1 MIPLLLIDTME
12 ILNLLTNPSY
22 KELKAAIDNHHVKA
36 EISAVSFTE
45 IYKILGKT
53 SEREARRI
61 IREIIASD
69 LSFKVVDYRV
79 CVKAGELRL
88 HYNIPTVDALIA
100 ATGIMNNATHILTTD
115 SRFQTIKKIIKPVT
129 MKEIKKMVK

>member
-1 MIPLLLIDTME
+1 VITILIDTME
-12 ILNLLTNPSY
+12 ILNLLTNPDY
-22 KELKAAIDNHHVKA
+22 KDLKAAIDNHHVKA

-45 IYKILGKT
+45 IYKVIGKT

-69 LSFKVVDYRV
+69 ISFRVVDYRV
-79 CVKAGELRL
+79 GVKAGELRL
-88 HYNIPTVDALIA
+88 HYGIPTVDALIA
-100 ATGIMNNATHILTTD
+100 ATGIMSNATHILTTD
-115 SRFQTIKKIIKPVT
+115 SHFQTIKKIIKPIT